1 MSIASEISRLQG
13 AKAAIKTAIE
23 GKGVTVS
30 SSATLDDYADL
41 IDDITTTP
49 SLQSKTATPSTS
61 EQTIT
66 ADNGYDGLSQ
76 VTVSAIQTETKSAT
90 PTTSS
95 QDITPTSGKY
105 LTKVTVGAVT
115 SSIDANI
122 TAGNIKSGTTILGV
136 TGNYTGASATVA
148 TTTKAVGTSNVS
160 SLAFTV
166 SGQPKMFAVQLS
178 LSSSGSY
185 LQNTSTST
193 YYVSS
198 VIGDG
203 VGNGANVY
211 TTCYRYNSS
220 GTRAA
225 REYYYTTGR
234 ASYSNGTLTVSSGT
248 GSFVAS
254 NTYRL
259 IYIY

>member
-1 MSIASEISRLQG
+1 MSVADEISRLTS
-13 AKAAIKTAIE
+13 AKAALKTAIE
-23 GKGVTVS
+23 AKGVTVS
-30 SSATLDDYADL
+30 SSATLDGYADYV
-41 IDDITTTP
+41 DDIVTTP
-49 SLQSKTATPSTS
+49 SLQNKSVTPSTS
-61 EQTIT
+61 QQEVS
-66 ADNGYDGLSQ
+66 ADNGYYGLGT
-76 VTVSAIQTETKSAT
+76 VTVA
-90 PTTSS
+90 
-95 QDITPTSGKY
+95 
-105 LTKVTVGAVT
+105 AVT
-115 SSIDANI
+115 SSIDSDI
-122 TAGNIKSGTTILGV
+122 VAGNIKSGVNILGV
-136 TGNYTGASATVA
+136 TGSYTGASVTVA
-148 TTTKAVGTSNVS
+148 TTTATVGSSNAS
-160 SLAFTV
+160 SLDFTV
-166 SGQPKMFAVQLS
+166 SGNPKMFAVQLS

-185 LQNTSTST
+185 LQNSSTST

-225 REYYYTTGR
+225 REYYYTTGS

>member
-1 MSIASEISRLQG
+1 MSVADEIERLQG
-13 AKAAIKTAIE
+13 AKAGIRLAIQS
-23 GKGVTVS
+23 KGVTVPS
-30 SSATLDDYADL
+30 DAKLEDYITFVQN
-41 IDDITTTP
+41 IDTTP

-61 EQTIT
+61 QQTIT
-66 ADNGYDGLSQ
+66 ADNGYYGLSQ
-76 VTVSAIQTETKSAT
+76 
-90 PTTSS
+90 
-95 QDITPTSGKY
+95 
-105 LTKVTVGAVT
+105 VTVGAVT

-148 TTTKAVGTSNVS
+148 TTTATVGSSNAS

-185 LQNTSTST
+185 LTNSSTST
-193 YYVSS
+193 YLVSS

-203 VGNGANVY
+203 TNVY
-211 TTCYRYNSS
+211 TTACRYNSS

-225 REYYYTTGR
+225 REYYYTTGSK
-234 ASYSNGTLTVSSGT
+234 SYSNGTFTVTAGT
-248 GSFVAS
+248 GYFAA
-254 NTYRL
+254 NQTYRL
-259 IYIY
+259 IYVY

>member
-1 MSIASEISRLQG
+1 MSIASDLTRLQG
-13 AKAAIKTAIE
+13 AKADIKTAIE

-30 SSATLDDYADL
+30 SSAKLDDYADL
-41 IDDITTTP
+41 IDSISTTP
-49 SLQSKTATPSTS
+49 SLQSKTAAPSTS
-61 EQTIT
+61 QQTIT

-122 TAGNIKSGTTILGV
+122 TAGNIKNGVSILGV
-136 TGNYTGASATVA
+136 AGNYTGASATVA
-148 TTTKAVGTSNVS
+148 TTTKTVGSSNAS

-185 LQNTSTST
+185 LTNSSTST
-193 YYVSS
+193 YLVSS

-203 VGNGANVY
+203 SNVY
-211 TTCYRYNSS
+211 TTACRYNSS

-225 REYYYTTGR
+225 REYYYTTGSK
-234 ASYSNGTLTVSSGT
+234 SYNNGTFTVTAGN
-248 GSFVAS
+248 GSFAAS
-254 NTYRL
+254 QTYRL
-259 IYIY
+259 IYVY

>member
-1 MSIASEISRLQG
+1 MSIASDLTRLQG
-13 AKAAIKTAIE
+13 AKADIKTAIE

-30 SSATLDDYADL
+30 SSAKLDDYADL
-41 IDDITTTP
+41 IDSISTTP
-49 SLQSKTATPSTS
+49 SLQSKTAAPSTS
-61 EQTIT
+61 QQTIT

-148 TTTKAVGTSNVS
+148 TTTKTVGSSNAS

-178 LSSSGSY
+178 LASSGSY
-185 LQNTSTST
+185 LTNSSTST
-193 YYVSS
+193 YLVSS

-203 VGNGANVY
+203 TNVY
-211 TTCYRYNSS
+211 TTACRYNSS

-225 REYYYTTGR
+225 REYYYTTGSK
-234 ASYSNGTLTVSSGT
+234 SYSNGTFTVTAGT
-248 GSFVAS
+248 GSFAAS
-254 NTYRL
+254 KTYRL
-259 IYIY
+259 IYVY